1 MKPAEELSS
10 QWLTPAEIAAQ
21 YNRSEQ
27 RVREWCRDG
36 TLLAFGFRIHRTR
49 NGWWI
54 AYPETPR
61 FTSPSS

>member
-1 MKPAEELSS
+1 VSPCSELRN
-10 QWLTPAEIAAQ
+10 QWFTPAEIAAT

-36 TLLAFGFRIHRTR
+36 TLTAFRFRIYRTH

-54 AYPETPR
+54 AYPETYR
-61 FTSPSS
+61 LSLPSS